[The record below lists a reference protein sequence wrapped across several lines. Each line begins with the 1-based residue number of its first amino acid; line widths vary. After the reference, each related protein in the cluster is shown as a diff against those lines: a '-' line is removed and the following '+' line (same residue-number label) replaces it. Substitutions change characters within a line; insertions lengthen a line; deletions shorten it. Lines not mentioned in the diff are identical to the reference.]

1 MLTGYGGSFVTLWSD
16 TQWGMFPVFWAQKG
30 SYLVKTISKVNPF
43 SLFSPKIDVWD
54 PKTRVF
60 PGHGSLSYVTLVYG
74 NPYIT
79 YHPHYGVGTLTLLP
93 SRRGYRTKLGE
104 STTHIMPPDVMYA
117 LFLNR
122 LGRGATRPPLAE
134 RGSKLGSRTLGADHS
149 GGHLF
154 YPLWKPTWIM
164 PTLHLTIENHGTH
177 TKAIIFS
184 AVGRCARA
192 CPPKGV
198 GSSSMGSCPAGASQ
212 VRGCP
217 GRVRG
222 TCRGVRGQKFN
233 VDHNGNCNQ
242 ISPDNI

>member
-1 MLTGYGGSFVTLWSD
+1 M
-16 TQWGMFPVFWAQKG
+16 
-30 SYLVKTISKVNPF
+30 NPF